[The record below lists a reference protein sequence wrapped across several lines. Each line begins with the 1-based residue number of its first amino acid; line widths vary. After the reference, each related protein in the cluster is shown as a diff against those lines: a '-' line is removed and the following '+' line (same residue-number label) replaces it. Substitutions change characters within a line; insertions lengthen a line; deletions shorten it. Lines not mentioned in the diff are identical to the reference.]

1 VLKWRS
7 TEVRLKAEVAERS
20 LTQSSR
26 VIEVCDESLSRPEIV
41 PRAAGSPV
49 SLGYKKLSL
58 HVSPDS
64 DMKF

>member
-1 VLKWRS
+1 M
-7 TEVRLKAEVAERS
+7 RLKAEVTERS

-26 VIEVCDESLSRPEIV
+26 VIEVCYESLSRPEMV
-41 PRAAGSPV
+41 PRAAGSPD

-58 HVSPDS
+58 QVSPDS